1 VRSRPI
7 LWIVLALTVVGAL
20 VWYEYQE
27 YERLGYNSP
36 VWKQFYEGNY
46 VTSCGIENVTI
57 IGDKVVLLSKTLSQW
72 DAQKSELQP
81 FKLGGSKEIYAAC
94 QDNSGNAVLL
104 CKFEDRVVV
113 RRQHGNIW
121 QTLAVPPSVAK
132 EPDMFKLATDG
143 KFLAMASP
151 VHEFVLAENNWS
163 ELKRPESEK
172 TEGSLRLPDG
182 RVTGLALGRG
192 IIYKS
197 IDRGE
202 WGGEVN
208 SLDLTTGQR
217 LVLYSGSVPFLA
229 QSRTGELWFIE
240 RNVFG
245 SGLFS
250 FNGELQLES
259 TIQGFRWDFLKKFDN
274 LFSAPLLEEIHAR
287 KNWKLAPTEFLGLKC
302 LDDGSVMVATRNYG
316 LMKYKAGA
324 WEIVSAYWP
333 EDSWIWLSGLEI
345 TPDQI
350 AVIPVYKRGL
360 IFYDLKNKS
369 YKFWIDPAFKP
380 VPNQ

>member
-1 VRSRPI
+1 MRSRPI

-27 YERLGYNSP
+27 CERLGYTSLA
-36 VWKQFYEGNY
+36 WKQLTGGDY
-46 VTSCGIENVTI
+46 VDSCNIENVTI
-57 IGDKVVLLSKTLSQW
+57 ISDRVVFLSKTLSQW

-113 RRQHGNIW
+113 RRQRGNIW
-121 QTLAVPPSVAK
+121 TTLEVPLSVVMR
-132 EPDMFKLATDG
+132 PDIFKLATDG
-143 KFLAMASP
+143 KLLAMASP

-163 ELKRPESEK
+163 ELKRPESK
-172 TEGSLRLPDG
+172 KIAGSLRLPDG
-182 RVTGLALGRG
+182 VITGLALRRG
-192 IIYKS
+192 IIYRS

-208 SLDLTTGQR
+208 SIDLTTGQR
-217 LVLYSGSVPFLA
+217 LVLHSGSIPFLA
-229 QSRTGELWFIE
+229 QTRTGELWFIE

-245 SGLFS
+245 SSLFS
-250 FNGELQLES
+250 FNGELHLES
-259 TIQGFRWDFLKKFDN
+259 TIQGFRWDLLDKISNHFRT
-274 LFSAPLLEEIHAR
+274 PPLEEIHAR
-287 KNWKLAPTEFLGLKC
+287 ENWKLAPTYFLGLKC
-302 LDDGSVMVATRNYG
+302 LDDGSVMVATKNYG

-324 WEIVSAYWP
+324 WEKVSAYWP
-333 EDSWIWLSGLEI
+333 EESWIRLYGLEI

-350 AVIPVYKRGL
+350 AVLPVYKRGL

-380 VPNQ
+380 VPN

>member
-1 VRSRPI
+1 VKNSPI
-7 LWIVLALTVVGAL
+7 LWIVLALTVVGTL
-20 VWYEYQE
+20 GWYEHKE
-27 YERLGYNSP
+27 SDRLGYNSP

-46 VTSCGIENVTI
+46 LPSCGIENVTI

-94 QDNSGNAVLL
+94 QDRSGNADLL
-104 CKFEDRVVV
+104 CKFEDKVVV

-121 QTLAVPPSVAK
+121 QTLAVPLSVARK
-132 EPDMFKLATDG
+132 PDLFKLATDG
-143 KFLAMASP
+143 KSLVMASP

-163 ELKRPESEK
+163 ELKRPEKEE
-172 TEGSLRLPDG
+172 TEGLIRLPDG
-182 RVTGLALGRG
+182 FITGLAFGRG

-202 WGGEVN
+202 WGGAVN
-208 SLDLTTGQR
+208 SIDSRTGRR
-217 LVLYSGSVPFLA
+217 LLLYSGSVPFLA
-229 QSRTGELWFIE
+229 QSKTGDIWFIE

-245 SGLFS
+245 SSLFS
-250 FNGELQLES
+250 YNGELRLES
-259 TIQGFRWDFLKKFDN
+259 TIQGFRWDLLKKFNN
-274 LFSAPLLEEIHAR
+274 LFRAPRLGEIHAR
-287 KNWKLAPTEFLGLKC
+287 QNWELAPTSFMGLKC
-302 LDDGSVMVATRNYG
+302 LDDGSVMVATQNYG
-316 LMKYKAGA
+316 LMKYKAGT
-324 WEIVSAYWP
+324 WEIISAYWP

-360 IFYDLKNKS
+360 IFYDLNNKS
-369 YKFWIDPAFKP
+369 YKFWIDPAL
-380 VPNQ
+380 NSSQ